1 MTDPITLSN
10 RMIDEGAVL
19 EVPNR
24 ITQELTEVAPG
35 VAVVE
40 SFSHVWALD
49 GGEGLVVFDTSGA
62 STGAQVV
69 DALRGWR
76 IDPVDTIV
84 YTHGHV
90 DHVGG
95 SGAFV
100 ADADARG
107 HRRPSVV
114 AHEAVLERFARY
126 RRTNDFNLLVNQR
139 QFGGVRPIHGLAI
152 GGLSGRFL
160 PDDAAEPDRTYERHA
175 GLRVGDVA
183 LELHHALGE
192 TDDHTWAWE
201 PERRLV
207 LCGDLI
213 TWVFPNAGNPQKVQR
228 YADEWAAALRAMA
241 ALRPEMVLPAH
252 GLPVAG
258 ADRVQQVLGDVAEA
272 LEHLV
277 EETLRLMNGGADL
290 DTVVH
295 TVRVPSHLAD
305 RPYLRPIYD
314 EPEFVV
320 RNIWR
325 RFGGWWDGD
334 PSSLKPAPRAALG
347 AELAALAGGPER
359 LAARAAE
366 LADAGDLRLACQL
379 VELAAESDP
388 TNRAVH
394 GIRAA
399 VYGRRRDAE
408 LSLMAKGIYAG
419 AVRESQAVLE
429 PPG

>member
-1 MTDPITLSN
+1 
-10 RMIDEGAVL
+10 V
-19 EVPNR
+19 
-24 ITQELTEVAPG
+24 
-35 VAVVE
+35 
-40 SFSHVWALD
+40 
-49 GGEGLVVFDTSGA
+49 
-62 STGAQVV
+62 
-69 DALRGWR
+69 RGWR
-76 IDPVDTIV
+76 TDAVDTIV

-126 RRTNDFNLLVNQR
+126 RRTNDFNLLVNRR
-139 QFGGVRPIHGLAI
+139 QFGGVRPTHGLGI
-152 GGLSGRFL
+152 GGLGGRFL
-160 PDDAAEPDRTYERHA
+160 PDDAAEPDRTYDRRA
-175 GLRVGDVA
+175 GLRVGDVS

-201 PERRLV
+201 PERGLV

-258 ADRVQQVLGDVAEA
+258 ADRVQRVLGDVAEA

-277 EETLRLMNGGADL
+277 EETLRLMNDGADL

-305 RPYLRPIYD
+305 RPYLMPIYD

-334 PSSLKPAPRAALG
+334 PSSLKPAPRSDLG
-347 AELAALAGGPER
+347 VELAALAGGPER

-394 GIRAA
+394 EIRAA

-429 PPG
+429 APH

>member
-1 MTDPITLSN
+1 VTDPITLSN

-49 GGEGLVVFDTSGA
+49 SGAGLVLFDTSGA
-62 STGAQVV
+62 GTGRQVV
-69 DALRGWR
+69 DAVRGWR
-76 IDPVDTIV
+76 TDAVDTIV

-126 RRTNDFNLLVNQR
+126 RRTNDFNLLVNRR
-139 QFGGVRPIHGLAI
+139 QFGGVRPTHGLGI
-152 GGLSGRFL
+152 GGLGGRFL
-160 PDDAAEPDRTYERHA
+160 PDDAAEPDRTYDRRA
-175 GLRVGDVA
+175 GLRVGDVS

-201 PERRLV
+201 PERGLV

-258 ADRVQQVLGDVAEA
+258 ADRVQRVLGDVAEA

-277 EETLRLMNGGADL
+277 EETLRLMNDGADL

-305 RPYLRPIYD
+305 RPYLMPIYD

-334 PSSLKPAPRAALG
+334 PSSLKPAPRADLG
-347 AELAALAGGPER
+347 VELAALAGGPER

-394 GIRAA
+394 EIRAA

-429 PPG
+429 APH